1 MEPIQIKTKNIDV
14 KIMKVTPKFYENI
27 ATNVNG
33 WDLFHYDDSGSDGE
47 AKIDNDDEFKQI
59 DPE

>member
-1 MEPIQIKTKNIDV
+1 
-14 KIMKVTPKFYENI
+14 MKVTPKFYENI

-47 AKIDNDDEFKQI
+47 AKIDNDDEFK
-59 DPE
+59 

>member
-1 MEPIQIKTKNIDV
+1 MEPIEINTKNIDA
-14 KIMKVTPKFYENI
+14 KIIKVTPKFYENI

-33 WDLFHYDDSGSDGE
+33 WDLFHYDDSDSDKV
-47 AKIDNDDEFKQI
+47 AKIDNDNEFKLI